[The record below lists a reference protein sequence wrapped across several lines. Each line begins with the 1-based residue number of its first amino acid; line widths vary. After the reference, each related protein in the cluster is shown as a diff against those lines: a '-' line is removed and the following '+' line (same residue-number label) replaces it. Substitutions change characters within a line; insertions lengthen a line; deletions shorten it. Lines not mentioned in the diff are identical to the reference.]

1 MKKLAIITTHPI
13 QYQTPLFKK
22 LAKKLPNLQVFF
34 ASRHGLSSKYIDP
47 EFKKNIKW
55 DIGSRMLDGYKSE
68 FSKNQNKN
76 INQFSLNFLNLEKKL
91 IKGNFDHILVLGW
104 NNLLYINAIL
114 YALKHKIKLILRVE
128 TNLLL
133 KINPIKRLIKTII
146 LKNLFKKINYFLA
159 IGILNKNFL
168 LNHNVPKKK
177 IYPGPYFVDNNFF
190 SKKIKKKSES
200 KKKIVLFV
208 GKLIQRKNPF
218 EFLNLAQMFLKN
230 KKIQF
235 IMIGDGILKK
245 ECQKFIN
252 KRRLNNVSLIGFVNQ
267 TQLKKYYQ
275 KSDLLIVP
283 SYYETWGLVIN
294 EAFASNIPV
303 ICSEN
308 CGASKDLILNGKT
321 GFTYPTNE
329 LKILYTKTN
338 KILKNKSLSNKLRTN
353 ISRKIKDYDVDI
365 SANSILKI
373 LDEK

>member
-47 EFKKNIKW
+47 EFRKKIKW

-91 IKGNFDHILVLGW
+91 IKGNYDHILVLGW
-104 NNLLYINAIL
+104 NNLLYISAIL

-133 KINPIKRLIKTII
+133 KINPIKRLIKKII

-168 LNHNVPKKK
+168 LNHNVPRKK
-177 IYPGPYFVDNNFF
+177 IYSGPYFVDNNFF
-190 SKKIKKKSES
+190 SKKIKKKSKN

-218 EFLNLAQMFLKN
+218 EFLNLAQMFKN
-230 KKIQF
+230 KK
-235 IMIGDGILKK
+235 
-245 ECQKFIN
+245 
-252 KRRLNNVSLIGFVNQ
+252 
-267 TQLKKYYQ
+267 KYN
-275 KSDLLIVP
+275 L
-283 SYYETWGLVIN
+283 
-294 EAFASNIPV
+294 
-303 ICSEN
+303 
-308 CGASKDLILNGKT
+308 
-321 GFTYPTNE
+321 
-329 LKILYTKTN
+329 
-338 KILKNKSLSNKLRTN
+338 
-353 ISRKIKDYDVDI
+353 
-365 SANSILKI
+365 
-373 LDEK
+373 

>member
-55 DIGSRMLDGYKSE
+55 DIGSKMLDGYKSE

-168 LNHNVPKKK
+168 LNHNVPRKK

-190 SKKIKKKSES
+190 SKKIKKKSKS

-245 ECQKFIN
+245 ECLKFIN

-267 TQLKKYYQ
+267 TQLKNYYQ

>member
-22 LAKKLPNLQVFF
+22 LAKKLPNLKVFF

-104 NNLLYINAIL
+104 NNLFYINAIL
-114 YALKHKIKLILRVE
+114 YALKYKIKLILRVE

-133 KINPIKRLIKTII
+133 KINPIKRLNKKII

-190 SKKIKKKSES
+190 SKKIKKKSKS

>member
-168 LNHNVPKKK
+168 LNHNVPRKK

-190 SKKIKKKSES
+190 SKKIKKKSKS

-218 EFLNLAQMFLKN
+218 EFLNLAQMFIKN

-245 ECQKFIN
+245 ECQQFIN
-252 KRRLNNVSLIGFVNQ
+252 ERRLNNVSLIGFVNQ

-338 KILKNKSLSNKLRTN
+338 KILKNKSLSNKFRTN
-353 ISRKIKDYDVDI
+353 ISRKIKDYDVGI

>member
-104 NNLLYINAIL
+104 NNLLYISAIL

-133 KINPIKRLIKTII
+133 KINPIKKLIKTII

-168 LNHNVPKKK
+168 LNHNVPRKK

-190 SKKIKKKSES
+190 SKKIKKKSKS

-218 EFLNLAQMFLKN
+218 EFLNLAQMFIKN

-245 ECQKFIN
+245 ECQQFIN
-252 KRRLNNVSLIGFVNQ
+252 ERRLNNVSLIGFVNQ

-338 KILKNKSLSNKLRTN
+338 KILKNKSLSNKFRTN
-353 ISRKIKDYDVDI
+353 ISRKIKDYDVGI

>member
-104 NNLLYINAIL
+104 NNLLYISAIL

-168 LNHNVPKKK
+168 LNHNVPRKK

-190 SKKIKKKSES
+190 SKKIKKKSKS

-218 EFLNLAQMFLKN
+218 EFLNLAQMFIKN

-245 ECQKFIN
+245 ECQQFIN
-252 KRRLNNVSLIGFVNQ
+252 ERRLNNVSLIGFVNQ

-338 KILKNKSLSNKLRTN
+338 KILKNKSLSNKFRTN
-353 ISRKIKDYDVDI
+353 ISRKIKDYDVGI